1 MHGFGVVVVIWRQ
14 KNIYLWADTGR
25 ERERI
30 RGNGM
35 PPAPSREGTL
45 EENGQ
50 EGLCFLHQSTLPVPP
65 QSSMVPTSFISLKS
79 TSPPGPVQISY
90 QRRADTQSFD
100 LKPPVNGWADLTL
113 VHTLS
118 RSQSLKP
125 ITSSLSIPSSSSSEV
140 TFPFL
145 NHWLSLHSMP
155 DSHLIDFIQLHE
167 FIKWIYSLWILFF
180 LSFHI
185 FLFSISLLI
194 QVNEVLLQRRY
205 ADTTQWNQ
213 KLHKEIV
220 LGSNN

>member
-79 TSPPGPVQISY
+79 TSPPGPVQISFT
-90 QRRADTQSFD
+90 RALCLFPRKAPWDQPHSFLLSQHLPLGQSRF
-100 LKPPVNGWADLTL
+100 
-113 VHTLS
+113 HTKDV
-118 RSQSLKP
+118 QTP
-125 ITSSLSIPSSSSSEV
+125 
-140 TFPFL
+140 
-145 NHWLSLHSMP
+145 N
-155 DSHLIDFIQLHE
+155 HLI
-167 FIKWIYSLWILFF
+167 
-180 LSFHI
+180 
-185 FLFSISLLI
+185 
-194 QVNEVLLQRRY
+194 
-205 ADTTQWNQ
+205 
-213 KLHKEIV
+213 
-220 LGSNN
+220 